1 MNNFIKI
8 IAAITLTAG
17 ILIIDNPQKIKNVK
31 REIARYDSL
40 SFYYEVTPAELES
53 MQQDRKFEGF
63 KTKNKTNNK

>member
-8 IAAITLTAG
+8 IAALTLTAG
-17 ILIIDNPQKIKNVK
+17 LFVIKNPQEIKNVK
-31 REIARYDSL
+31 REIARHDSL

-53 MQQDRKFEGF
+53 MQNDRKFEGF